1 MTFPRLISGI
11 QSSTEPGTTSPTVS
25 THQPVYRIGAEP
37 RPASPMLSP
46 HAKDESDKLWRDLLT
61 AGADT
66 AKICISR
73 HPTAMSVDHGA
84 TSTYAPRSKN

>member
-1 MTFPRLISGI
+1 MDTQHADGHRSG
-11 QSSTEPGTTSPTVS
+11 SG
-25 THQPVYRIGAEP
+25 P

-73 HPTAMSVDHGA
+73 HPIAMSVDHGA
-84 TSTYAPRSKN
+84 TNTYTPRSKN